1 MINGSDNPIFVVGTG
16 RCGLTLLMDL
26 ISYHRDL
33 AWPSQY
39 LNRPYTTS
47 RLYLSALSRFVDYF
61 PGLPGKHT
69 VKWVPRHSE
78 AFHLYEH
85 CFKGFGRPF
94 RDLTGDDITSNVEAK
109 FRDVFEKIMRFHR
122 KKRIIVEYSG
132 WPRIRFFKKIFP
144 NAKFI
149 HVIRDGRAV
158 ANSLLNVDYW
168 LGWEGIYKWRWGI
181 PPEFLLEKLKKYNH
195 SFLALAGIQWK
206 ILIQSFLEN
215 LVALD
220 AGHYLEIKYEDMV
233 RSPKD
238 TALKCLN
245 FLGLDPSCRIFKKNL
260 PLVKVVDANNSQFR
274 ISPWKQNLDTAQIN
288 MLNDILDK
296 ELLHYGYEI

>member
-1 MINGSDNPIFVVGTG
+1 MG
-16 RCGLTLLMDL
+16 
-26 ISYHRDL
+26 
-33 AWPSQY
+33 
-39 LNRPYTTS
+39 
-47 RLYLSALSRFVDYF
+47 
-61 PGLPGKHT
+61 
-69 VKWVPRHSE
+69 
-78 AFHLYEH
+78 
-85 CFKGFGRPF
+85 
-94 RDLTGDDITSNVEAK
+94 
-109 FRDVFEKIMRFHR
+109 
-122 KKRIIVEYSG
+122 
-132 WPRIRFFKKIFP
+132 
-144 NAKFI
+144 
-149 HVIRDGRAV
+149 
-158 ANSLLNVDYW
+158 
-168 LGWEGIYKWRWGI
+168 GIK
-181 PPEFLLEKLKKYNH
+181 
-195 SFLALAGIQWK
+195 WK